1 MDTSIKPSSRLVDP
15 APVGKER
22 VTALQHLGC
31 TFKEGGKEVTKIA
44 TPTPTDNQ
52 EEEVIPTF
60 MDPVDKVKEN
70 ATSNDKLIAN
80 NESKR

>member
-1 MDTSIKPSSRLVDP
+1 MDTSTKPSSRPVDP
-15 APVGKER
+15 APVGKDR

-31 TFKEGGKEVTKIA
+31 TFNEGGQEVTKIA

-60 MDPVDKVKEN
+60 MDPVNEEN
-70 ATSNDKLIAN
+70 ATYKSDNQH
-80 NESKR
+80 